1 MPFST
6 TYASHGISVDRDP
19 LLSGGRVAA
28 DAHPHA
34 HAAVALH
41 APHLSRA
48 YTQLPQTTL
57 QSDIHISML
66 SLKTI
71 ILMREFNCTLI
82 LDHSPPMPSSGPVLP
97 AALFPFSFILIHT
110 VSSLALIKKG
120 RTRHVDL

>member
-1 MPFST
+1 M
-6 TYASHGISVDRDP
+6 TYASHRISVDGDP

-57 QSDIHISML
+57 RSDIHISML

-71 ILMREFNCTLI
+71 LRECMCKYIDLGPLSADAVVRPRPARGLVPLLLHPHPHRLI
-82 LDHSPPMPSSGPVLP
+82 LGSDQEREN
-97 AALFPFSFILIHT
+97 T
-110 VSSLALIKKG
+110 
-120 RTRHVDL
+120 TR

>member
-1 MPFST
+1 M
-6 TYASHGISVDRDP
+6 TYASHRISVDGDP
-19 LLSGGRVAA
+19 LLAGGRVAA

-57 QSDIHISML
+57 RSDIHISML

-71 ILMREFNCTLI
+71 MREFISTLI
-82 LDHSPPMPSSGPVLP
+82 LDHSPPMPSSGPVRP

-120 RTRHVDL
+120 RTRHGDL